1 MTVKTHKIVVF
12 IARPTANGRHE
23 FSKCDAAAMSHS
35 PARGRPYAAP
45 SKPAKPQ
52 ATRRIRELR
61 EETAVRPVEFY
72 RLGTVETFYDLHTD
86 AIWHSAAFFALL
98 VADANVKLNDEHD
111 GVRWIDEA
119 ELDRHFMW
127 PSERPLLEGN
137 PRDLLREG
145 YPRPTCGSMS
155 DCQSDSQTEKPAAT

>member
-23 FSKCDAAAMSHS
+23 FLQMRRRGDEPLAGTWQTVRGSIEAGETASHAA
-35 PARGRPYAAP
+35 
-45 SKPAKPQ
+45 
-52 ATRRIRELR
+52 IRELR

-127 PSERPLLEGN
+127 PSERPLLEEIR
-137 PRDLLREG
+137 RDLLREG
-145 YPRPTCGSMS
+145 LSKAYLRI
-155 DCQSDSQTEKPAAT
+155 DI